1 MSVVEDLSEEEKY
14 LLAILLDTS
23 GIDQAEFL
31 WKDETSKDA
40 IFRCYDFQYSW
51 YRTHDKF
58 QIDQCARSVG
68 KSLGIQMRAFAFPF
82 HSPGEEM
89 LLTAP
94 EMIHLDPVTKRV
106 ADRIVDSRVSREMLK
121 KRGASNG
128 ITHRPFEAK
137 FVNGARIVGR
147 IPQKDGRGVKG
158 MHPKQLEMD
167 EAQDYPE
174 PGWVELGETLKYGNE
189 DAIWRAHGVSR
200 GVRDRFYKQTQEGSG
215 WTVHRITA
223 MHRGDWGLAERESKA
238 ELYGSRDHPDY
249 RRNILGLHGDAQ
261 SALFVLTRL
270 MQCVD
275 SVQSSDYNE
284 NEYHHVRITEEKLND
299 SGLPITALLQ
309 LPGRHQAYGVTWG
322 GMDVGLCVDE
332 ETEIFTRRGWLTHE
346 EVVEGDQCLSINPE
360 TGCSEWKPIE
370 WIYRDRRPEG
380 WGMIEMQGQSFSA
393 LTTPHHRWLVR
404 HESGKLRWVTTQTM
418 NSKDAV
424 PLTAPRGDAPNQAVH
439 SDAFVEMVGWYM
451 TEGTRSRY
459 IASWC
464 QSERKAGNVER
475 IISAMTSELGEPGEI
490 SKGALWSDTVR
501 ELASTTPDGVTH
513 DSVMRYFRVS
523 AVTRDRLDVVAPKSA
538 EGRPTPTMDFLQE
551 LTRDQLML
559 LLDVVFL
566 ADGWEQEGR
575 RSLET
580 SYRGILDVIEA
591 ACALAGLATSTLS
604 RPERGSWRVLIKGSA
619 DFRPVKA
626 AQMSVSTTVRE
637 VHYDGTIWCPS
648 VGDNTNWLARR
659 RGSVYFTGN
668 TNHPSEILVF
678 GEVTR
683 TKSSKYPNPEA
694 TLKLLTRIHLER
706 ISAPDQRKVMEAVW
720 DHYRCRGFAMD
731 RTGLGFPIYQEIM
744 SDGAAGFQNSIRAY
758 NFSEK
763 IIAGYERD
771 EQDEEVWWE
780 ESEPEP
786 IYALVLEY
794 ASDMLRLLVD
804 TQRLM
809 LPWDVELLRE
819 FQGQTYQIS
828 RSSTNPYG
836 RKVFSQGR
844 YHALDAARMAATA
857 FFQEQL
863 GNFDIRE
870 KEAVLDSFLIA

>member
-14 LLAILLDTS
+14 LLALLLDTS

-31 WKDETSKDA
+31 WKDETNKDA
-40 IFRCYDFQYSW
+40 IFRCYDFQYAW

-94 EMIHLDPVTKRV
+94 EMIHLSPITDKV
-106 ADRIVDSRVSREMLK
+106 ADRILDTRISREMLK
-121 KRGASNG
+121 RKGASIG
-128 ITHRPFEAK
+128 ITHRPFEAR
-137 FVNGARIVGR
+137 FVNGSRIMGR
-147 IPQKDGRGVKG
+147 IPQKDGKGVKG
-158 MHPKQLEMD
+158 QHPKQLEMD

-174 PGWVELGETLKYGNE
+174 AGWVELGETLKYGNE

-223 MHRGDWGLAERESKA
+223 MHRGDWSQAERESKA

-270 MQCVD
+270 MACVD

-299 SGLPITALLQ
+299 SGLPINALLQ
-309 LPGRHQAYGVTWG
+309 LPGRHQAYGVTWA
-322 GMDVGLCVDE
+322 GMDVGL
-332 ETEIFTRRGWLTHE
+332 
-346 EVVEGDQCLSINPE
+346 
-360 TGCSEWKPIE
+360 
-370 WIYRDRRPEG
+370 
-380 WGMIEMQGQSFSA
+380 
-393 LTTPHHRWLVR
+393 
-404 HESGKLRWVTTQTM
+404 
-418 NSKDAV
+418 
-424 PLTAPRGDAPNQAVH
+424 
-439 SDAFVEMVGWYM
+439 
-451 TEGTRSRY
+451 
-459 IASWC
+459 
-464 QSERKAGNVER
+464 
-475 IISAMTSELGEPGEI
+475 
-490 SKGALWSDTVR
+490 
-501 ELASTTPDGVTH
+501 
-513 DSVMRYFRVS
+513 
-523 AVTRDRLDVVAPKSA
+523 
-538 EGRPTPTMDFLQE
+538 
-551 LTRDQLML
+551 
-559 LLDVVFL
+559 
-566 ADGWEQEGR
+566 
-575 RSLET
+575 
-580 SYRGILDVIEA
+580 
-591 ACALAGLATSTLS
+591 
-604 RPERGSWRVLIKGSA
+604 
-619 DFRPVKA
+619 
-626 AQMSVSTTVRE
+626 
-637 VHYDGTIWCPS
+637 
-648 VGDNTNWLARR
+648 
-659 RGSVYFTGN
+659 

-678 GEVTR
+678 GEITR

-694 TLKLLTRIHLER
+694 TLKLLTRVHLER
-706 ISAPDQRKVMEAVW
+706 ISAPDQRAVMEAIW

-744 SDGAAGFQNSIRAY
+744 NDGGAAFQNSIRAY

-763 IIAGYERD
+763 IVAGYERE
-771 EQDEEVWWE
+771 EQDDEVWWE
-780 ESEPEP
+780 EEDPEP

-809 LPWDVELLRE
+809 LPWDVELIRE
-819 FQGQTYQIS
+819 FQGQTYQVS

-863 GNFDIRE
+863 GDFNIQE
-870 KEAVLDSFLIA
+870 KELVLDSFLTA